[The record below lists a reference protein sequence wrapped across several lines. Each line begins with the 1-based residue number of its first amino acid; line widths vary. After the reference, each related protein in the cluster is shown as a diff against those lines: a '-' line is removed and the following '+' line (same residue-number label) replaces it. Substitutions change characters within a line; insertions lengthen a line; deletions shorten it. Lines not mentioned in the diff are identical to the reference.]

1 MWQFYELLGRFC
13 CGVGEGD
20 VDGSFMNCEL
30 VSVLLLVFLVAGW
43 LEVKLKKVFVDD
55 AFSGWYSCQSNL
67 TRPYGKEAPVCIRSN
82 GRAFAHESVV
92 HSVSREVI
100 FL

>member
-1 MWQFYELLGRFC
+1 MAVLCWCRFC
-13 CGVGEGD
+13 FWFGQ
-20 VDGSFMNCEL
+20 
-30 VSVLLLVFLVAGW
+30 VLLLAR
-43 LEVKLKKVFVDD
+43 EVKLKKVFVDD

-100 FL
+100 S